1 MAVFCVFFAVFPYS
15 FSASTSYRTAVIER
29 KTYTF
34 HEPSNMLVFLQINNS
49 LLLGAICF
57 LLLSLRGAYHNTLL
71 CQKQNILVYCLA
83 WYLLTASVVVCFTR
97 CVAALAHSCCGMGHW
112 QGCTPTTKATTERF
126 SNFSMSLLAIC
137 SLESGVFEEVTQGVK
152 IGGTEVKYSH
162 SEVSLAIVTELNSVQ
177 QSVILCANAPSSLNY
192 LGLCLVIVIIAYY
205 TGKMKCCMW
214 KLWPLFNRSK
224 NAGSDI
230 FWSDTKVWSVFSC
243 HKSETK
249 KNFIYVRHNSYFPL
263 FTSGR
268 VKIKLCLENCT

>member
-1 MAVFCVFFAVFPYS
+1 MNLLYSLHLSTPLPHNPFIPVRELSHWSLWDFKDTTARVLQAGACKQVQTRCHYSKWLFPASICRQPRTWKFLHSVNLFTVISVQEPRRKRNLCYNQILACMAVFCVFFAVFSYS

-83 WYLLTASVVVCFTR
+83 RYLLTASVVVCFTR

-126 SNFSMSLLAIC
+126 SNFWRAVFNELPCHLF
-137 SLESGVFEEVTQGVK
+137 LGERGVWRGD
-152 IGGTEVKYSH
+152 
-162 SEVSLAIVTELNSVQ
+162 
-177 QSVILCANAPSSLNY
+177 
-192 LGLCLVIVIIAYY
+192 
-205 TGKMKCCMW
+205 
-214 KLWPLFNRSK
+214 
-224 NAGSDI
+224 AGS
-230 FWSDTKVWSVFSC
+230 
-243 HKSETK
+243 
-249 KNFIYVRHNSYFPL
+249 
-263 FTSGR
+263 
-268 VKIKLCLENCT
+268 